1 MLGRFV
7 IASINAVSCRGTGY
21 GICVAEPKCGLL
33 LLQLRHSS
41 RDGLGLDVELVSVS

>member
-1 MLGRFV
+1 MSWDGV
-7 IASINAVSCRGTGY
+7 WY
-21 GICVAEPKCGLL
+21 GICVADPECGLL